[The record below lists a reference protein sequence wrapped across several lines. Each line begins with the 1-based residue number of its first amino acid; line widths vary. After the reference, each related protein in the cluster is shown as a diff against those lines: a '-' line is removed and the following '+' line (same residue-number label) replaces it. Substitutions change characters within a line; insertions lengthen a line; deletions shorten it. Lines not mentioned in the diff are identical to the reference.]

1 MRELTEQLPPYP
13 DANVKVE
20 LFGSRFVSDVTV
32 KIALLTEPTIFDGAL
47 NTTVQTPDAAVFVEF
62 VERVIVVPEKAVM

>member
-1 MRELTEQLPPYP
+1 MRELTEQFPVYP

-32 KIALLTEPTIFDGAL
+32 KVALLTEPTIPVGAL

-62 VERVIVVPEKAVM
+62 LERVIVVPLNAVI